1 MESRPL
7 IKLMRFRMSVVLLY
21 VSLPSLCAQT
31 SDTQSS
37 DANKSWTA
45 TTESQ
50 TFNTNPTRAIEAHR
64 QSGNR
69 TVDSQSV
76 ERLGL
81 DGHYE
86 PYFDTE
92 KESVQVSPTTT
103 RTVVRTFSRDASGQK
118 TLTQVKEEE
127 RETLSGGNEKMVRIT
142 SNSDLNGHLQIVR
155 REIANTKKISPDVQ
169 ESKTTVF
176 LSDGSGGLVP
186 SMQIQERQKTS
197 SDHTVNV
204 QKSTL
209 LPDGAG
215 NWQINEMKEST
226 VKENGNERTTEE
238 RISRPGS
245 DDKLSVVSYTL
256 GKESKTSSGEK
267 RNAVE
272 TYSTDIPGSTP
283 DGKLHLSQRVSTVTR
298 SRSDGGK
305 QTDQQ
310 LEQPNPGDPNAGL
323 RVTIKT
329 VDIVQLGASGMRE
342 THTIDVRDATDSF
355 GVVSIDTRKSDK
367 VQAVTVD
374 ISPEDKPR

>member
-1 MESRPL
+1 VESRPL

-69 TVDSQSV
+69 TMDSQSV

-92 KESVQVSPTTT
+92 KESVQVSPPTT

-142 SNSDLNGHLQIVR
+142 SNSD
-155 REIANTKKISPDVQ
+155 
-169 ESKTTVF
+169 
-176 LSDGSGGLVP
+176 
-186 SMQIQERQKTS
+186 
-197 SDHTVNV
+197 
-204 QKSTL
+204 
-209 LPDGAG
+209 
-215 NWQINEMKEST
+215 
-226 VKENGNERTTEE
+226 GNERTTEE

-329 VDIVQLGASGMRE
+329 VDIVQPGASGMRE

-355 GVVSIDTRKSDK
+355 GVVPIDTRKSDK

-374 ISPEDKPR
+374 ISPEDKPK